1 MKSLTAYMSN
11 AGKICPMVLLV
22 GGELGRNAAEVSASA
37 NLSKGE
43 KDRLQEW
50 IADACALCAKFLNR
64 HPPADSVRGDAIRR
78 NVYKDLKN
86 DVDVVTRMTDG
97 SFRQTEIKYAIKPYS
112 YGPFSM
118 AKRFVDSIAV
128 KFDQLEREMKN
139 DGEAFDSVRAILV
152 SDDHFGVL
160 QMAVSDLIN
169 AQEALSTDG
178 EKHEYVLCTLG
189 GLIDCRSG
197 HPFGEGVFRFVV

>member
-11 AGKICPMVLLV
+11 AGKICPMVFLV
-22 GGELGRNAAEVSASA
+22 DGELRRNAAQVSASA

-43 KDRLQEW
+43 KARLQEW
-50 IADACALCAKFLNR
+50 IEDARALCTKFLNR
-64 HPPADSVRGDAIRR
+64 HPPADSARGDAIRR

-86 DVDVVTRMTDG
+86 DVDVVTKMTDG
-97 SFRQTEIKYAIKPYS
+97 SFKQTEIKYAIKPYS

-118 AKRFVDSIAV
+118 AKGFVDNIAV

-139 DGEAFDSVRAILV
+139 DGEDFDSMRAILV
-152 SDDHFGVL
+152 SDDHFSVL
-160 QMAVSDLIN
+160 QIAVSDLVN
-169 AQEALSTDG
+169 AQEVLSTDG

-189 GLIDCRSG
+189 GLIDCHSG
-197 HPFGEGVFRFVV
+197 RPVSEGVFRFVV